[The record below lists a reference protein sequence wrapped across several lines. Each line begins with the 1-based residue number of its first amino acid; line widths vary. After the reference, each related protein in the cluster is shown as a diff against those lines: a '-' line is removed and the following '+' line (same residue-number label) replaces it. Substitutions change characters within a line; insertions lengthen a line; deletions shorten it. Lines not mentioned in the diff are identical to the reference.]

1 MTLKGKI
8 LAGFLAAVTVM
19 SLPLGAE
26 ARHHKSKQ
34 EAATVIHT
42 ERQVQR
48 TEEVRMGKDRQ
59 KVNTARPVV
68 NTRKEATHTGVRAV
82 KASSNTMHRW
92 EVQTKD
98 TGGTLLFSD
107 SPEYVDRPGILYQD
121 IVNGSVRVLYY
132 HLNNTQVP
140 QKVAVVLE
148 NANPKAKATMVQVTR
163 GGTAWPSDDYLW
175 VGKTTQNQYFGEKKN
190 DLILVMKDKKR
201 LLQASMDE
209 IVLQPGQLV
218 YGVYDFKTDNPVKAS
233 VIMYPAGVNPLTF
246 VDGAKVLPRDSVA
259 LRGTFQGMDREVT
272 SAREYDPATDGIVY
286 VMLADDKL
294 DKYKIGVDATDGTTT
309 VNYGNYGI
317 NYKIAIPVK
326 GETSR
331 VQYYLSPLGGTYA
344 GAMTV
349 RRDHSPY
356 TKRIETP
363 AGRIYFGDQTA
374 PEPEQVSQARSEGIA
389 LFGSHLELADLGS
402 YDNSVP
408 TYFEF
413 SPPGAS
419 NLPACLILVPA
430 GE

>member
-8 LAGFLAAVTVM
+8 LAGLLCCMAV
-19 SLPLGAE
+19 LPVGAE
-26 ARHHKSKQ
+26 ARHHKAKD
-34 EAATVIHT
+34 TTIVRT
-42 ERQVQR
+42 ERQVQSQNWR
-48 TEEVRMGKDRQ
+48 REVIMEKMRETSPAKAVESQ
-59 KVNTARPVV
+59 QVKPAR
-68 NTRKEATHTGVRAV
+68 
-82 KASSNTMHRW
+82 SSNTMHKW
-92 EVQTKD
+92 EVTSKD

-121 IVNGSVRVLYY
+121 TVQGKVRVLYY

-148 NANPKAKATMVQVTR
+148 NANHKEKANMVRVTR
-163 GGTAWPSDDYLW
+163 GGTAWPSSDYLW

-201 LLQASMDE
+201 LLQSSMDE

-218 YGVYDFKTDNPVKAS
+218 YGVYDFTADQPVKTS
-233 VIMYPAGVNPLTF
+233 VLMYPANVDPLTF
-246 VDGAKVLPRDSVA
+246 IDRAKVLPRDSVA
-259 LRGTFQGMDREVT
+259 LRGTFKGMDREIT
-272 SAREYDPATDGIVY
+272 SSREYDPEKDGTVY
-286 VMLADDKL
+286 VMLADGKTDE
-294 DKYKIGVDATDGTTT
+294 YKVGVDATDGAQTL
-309 VNYGNYGI
+309 NYGNYGVL
-317 NYKIAIPVK
+317 YKIAIPVK

-356 TKRIETP
+356 TKMLETP
-363 AGRIYFGDQTA
+363 AGRIYFGDQTS
-374 PEPEQVSQARSEGIA
+374 PEPEHVSKAREDGIA
-389 LFGSHLELADLGS
+389 IFGSHMELADLGS

-419 NLPACLILVPA
+419 NLPACLILVPD
-430 GE
+430 ER

>member
-8 LAGFLAAVTVM
+8 LAGLLCAMAV
-19 SLPLGAE
+19 LPGGAE
-26 ARHHKSKQ
+26 ARHHGEKQ
-34 EAATVIHT
+34 EQTVVHT
-42 ERQVQR
+42 ERA
-48 TEEVRMGKDRQ
+48 DRERDWRQ
-59 KVNTARPVV
+59 SVILKKSLEREN
-68 NTRKEATHTGVRAV
+68 RKEEERKMAKPAAKTR
-82 KASSNTMHRW
+82 TMRKW
-92 EVQTKD
+92 EVTSRD

-121 IVNGSVRVLYY
+121 TVNGKARVLYY

-148 NANPKAKATMVQVTR
+148 NANPQEKATMVQVTR

-175 VGKTTQNQYFGEKKN
+175 VGKTTQNQYFSEKKN
-190 DLILVMKDKKR
+190 DLILVMRDKKR

-218 YGVYDFKTDNPVKAS
+218 YGVYDFKTDHPVKAS
-233 VIMYPAGVNPLTF
+233 VLMYPANVNPLTF
-246 VDGAKVLPRDSVA
+246 IERAKVLPRDEVA
-259 LRGTFQGMDREVT
+259 LRGTFQGMDREIT
-272 SAREYDPATDGIVY
+272 SGREYDPQQDGIVY
-286 VMLADDKL
+286 VMLADDQS
-294 DKYKIGVDATDGTTT
+294 DKYMIGVDATDGHRA
-309 VNYGNYGI
+309 VNYGNYGVL
-317 NYKIAIPVK
+317 YKIAIPVK

-363 AGRIYFGDQTA
+363 AGRVFFGDQTA
-374 PEPEQVSQARSEGIA
+374 PEPEQVSQARADGIA
-389 LFGSHLELADLGS
+389 IFGSNMELADLGS

-419 NLPACLILVPA
+419 NLPACLILVPD